1 VKRRRTK
8 TICLCLSA
16 LLLAGAALAQAEI
29 SQKGNLQVKV
39 SGELAPKRLPRQ
51 AAAPVSVSVGGQIST
66 TDESPPPQLKELR
79 IEINRHGRLDY
90 QDLAVCE
97 ESEIHPASTQR
108 ALSACRSSLVGKG
121 RFWANI
127 VLAGQAP
134 YPTQG
139 RLLVFNGRQKGK
151 PVLLGQIYAPHPF
164 ATSFVIPFE
173 LKQIPKGSFGTAMVA
188 SLPKAL
194 GSWGYVTAISLTLSR
209 RYTYQ
214 GHRHSYLSAAC
225 PAPKGFGSASFPLI
239 RTTFSFAGKK
249 SITETLT
256 RHCGVRG

>member
-1 VKRRRTK
+1 MSKAK
-8 TICLCLSA
+8 TICICLCAA
-16 LLLAGAALAQAEI
+16 LLTTAALARAEI
-29 SQKGNLQVKV
+29 AQKGNLKVKL
-39 SGELAPKRLPRQ
+39 SGELAPRALPRTK
-51 AAAPVSVSVGGQIST
+51 AAPVSVSVKGQIST

-90 QDLAVCE
+90 EGLAVCE
-97 ESEIHPASTQR
+97 EAQIHPASTQR
-108 ALSACRSSLVGKG
+108 ALAACRSSLVGKG

-139 RLLVFNGRQKGK
+139 RLLVFNGKQKGK

-173 LKQIPKGSFGTAMVA
+173 LEQMKKGNFGTAMVA

-209 RYTYQ
+209 RYSYR
-214 GHRHSYLSAAC
+214 GERHSYLSAAC
-225 PAPKGFGSASFPLI
+225 PAPKGAGIASFPLT
-239 RTTFSFAGKK
+239 RTTFSFAGKR